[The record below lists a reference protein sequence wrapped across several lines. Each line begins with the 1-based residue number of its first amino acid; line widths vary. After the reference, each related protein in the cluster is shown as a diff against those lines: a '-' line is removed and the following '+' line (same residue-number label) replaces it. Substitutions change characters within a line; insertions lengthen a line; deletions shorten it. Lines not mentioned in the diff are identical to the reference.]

1 MDEARTLARWS
12 GWGSVPTVFLD
23 EPDPDEPIYGPGG
36 DREGGFETD
45 HAAWE
50 SYSRVRGELRDLLD
64 PFEWRAAS
72 RAVLSAHYTPQSVA
86 ESMWLGLAAYGF
98 DGGEVLEAG
107 CGSGAFFGV
116 APPVARLTGVEL
128 DPTTAAIAGRIY
140 PHANVLA
147 ESFTDT
153 DAPLG
158 TFDAVIGNVPFAQ
171 APFGER
177 RYRAGGHSL
186 HNGFIIKQLA
196 LLRPG
201 AYMTVITSRWTL
213 DGEDTAARR
222 DMSRWG
228 DLAAAYRLPKGTFG
242 ETADTDVVADVL
254 VFRRRAEGEE
264 PRDQGWIEAPEREL
278 GGNAVT
284 VNAYFTEHPEHVLG
298 RLTTETGPYGPR
310 VTVQGDPGEAPRLL
324 RERMEATAAA
334 AVADGL
340 GYVHHEDWPHREPL
354 LLQTARL
361 KHATDFTGRLY
372 TDDHG
377 RIWQHV
383 NGADPV
389 RVITADGVSGTEQL
403 RTLLAL
409 RDVAA

>member
-1 MDEARTLARWS
+1 
-12 GWGSVPTVFLD
+12 
-23 EPDPDEPIYGPGG
+23 
-36 DREGGFETD
+36 
-45 HAAWE
+45 
-50 SYSRVRGELRDLLD
+50 
-64 PFEWRAAS
+64 
-72 RAVLSAHYTPQSVA
+72 
-86 ESMWLGLAAYGF
+86 
-98 DGGEVLEAG
+98 
-107 CGSGAFFGV
+107 
-116 APPVARLTGVEL
+116 
-128 DPTTAAIAGRIY
+128 
-140 PHANVLA
+140 
-147 ESFTDT
+147 FTDT
-153 DAPLG
+153 DSPLG

-201 AYMTVITSRWTL
+201 AYMAVITSRWTL

-254 VFRRRAEGEE
+254 VFRRRAEGED
-264 PRDQGWIEAPEREL
+264 PRDLGWIEAPEREL

-340 GYVHHEDWPHREPL
+340 GYV
-354 LLQTARL
+354 
-361 KHATDFTGRLY
+361 
-372 TDDHG
+372 
-377 RIWQHV
+377 
-383 NGADPV
+383 
-389 RVITADGVSGTEQL
+389 
-403 RTLLAL
+403 
-409 RDVAA
+409 